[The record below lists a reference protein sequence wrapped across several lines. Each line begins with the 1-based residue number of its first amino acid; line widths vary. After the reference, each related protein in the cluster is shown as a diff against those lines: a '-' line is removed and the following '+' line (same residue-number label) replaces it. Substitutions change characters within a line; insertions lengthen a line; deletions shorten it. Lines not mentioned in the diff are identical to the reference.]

1 MPKEI
6 LNKTNKSFFRKDCNG
21 LYIQGLNGFC
31 FLYKK
36 VGCAYYFELLKF
48 SGQLFPQFVE
58 KHSLFWF
65 FR

>member
-1 MPKEI
+1 MPKKI
-6 LNKTNKSFFRKDCNG
+6 LNKTNKSFLCKDCNA
-21 LYIQGLNGFC
+21 LDIQGLDGFY
-31 FLYKK
+31 FLLRRLL
-36 VGCAYYFELLKF
+36 VRYYFELLKC